1 MNNNENN
8 DSQNNDKGIFKTR
21 GFYIVLAI
29 CIIAVASI
37 LIATLQNAPGETTNN
52 QEQAQAEESVQNIE
66 NPNAQ
71 SLEEAQKEQQAAA
84 TQSPMASA
92 SAATP
97 NPTEIP
103 KNRQKAEIV
112 IAKPVNGDIAA
123 VFCVENLVYNKT
135 LNIWQTHNGI
145 DIVPKDNA
153 EVKAALA
160 GEVSEVVEDPSYGNM
175 IVIKH
180 SNNLVTK
187 YAGLAEVSVKAGDK
201 VQKGDVIGTCGTPPF
216 EAHLGTH
223 IHFEVWDGN
232 KPIDPAEVFE
242 QQ

>member
-1 MNNNENN
+1 MNNNESN
-8 DSQNNDKGIFKTR
+8 DSQNNVKGIFKTR

-37 LIATLQNAPGETTNN
+37 LIATLQSAPGETPND

-66 NPNAQ
+66 AQEDQ
-71 SLEEAQKEQQAAA
+71 SLAEAQRPTA
-84 TQSPMASA
+84 TQSPMESA

-97 NPTEIP
+97 NPTEVP
-103 KNRQKAEIV
+103 KNKQKAEIV
-112 IAKPVNGDIAA
+112 IAKPVSGDIAA
-123 VFCVENLVYNKT
+123 VFCVDNLVYNKT

-216 EAHLGTH
+216 EAHMGTH
-223 IHFEVWDGN
+223 IHFEVWEGDR
-232 KPIDPAEVFE
+232 PIDPAEVFE